1 MKHINLEEF
10 ASGALNELIN
20 REMKRVTE
28 NIQDPNTSPKA
39 KRKIT
44 VEIIFKP
51 NEQRDFVSTEVNV
64 KPTLAPALGA
74 LTVMAMGRDPKT
86 GEVDAV
92 EIGNQIPGQMSF
104 QDMEVDPSTGEIHET
119 NNVIDMRKARQA

>member
-10 ASGALNELIN
+10 ASGALNDLIN

-51 NEQRDFVSTEVNV
+51 NEQRDFVSTEINA
-64 KPTLAPALGA
+64 KSTLAPALGA

-104 QDMEVDPSTGEIHET
+104 QDMEVDPSTGEIRE

>member
-10 ASGALNELIN
+10 ASGALSDLIN
-20 REMKRVTE
+20 QEMKRVTE
-28 NIQDPNTSPKA
+28 NIQDPNTVPTA
-39 KRKIT
+39 KREITVKIT
-44 VEIIFKP
+44 LKP
-51 NEQRDFVSTEVNV
+51 NEQRDFVATAIQAKS
-64 KPTLAPALGA
+64 TLAPALGA
-74 LTVMAMGRDPKT
+74 LTVMTMGRDLKT

-119 NNVIDMRKARQA
+119 NNVIDMRKAKQA

>member
-10 ASGALNELIN
+10 ASGALNDLIN

-92 EIGNQIPGQMSF
+92 EIGNQIPGQMTF
-104 QDMEVDPSTGEIHET
+104 QDMEVDPSTGEIRET
-119 NNVIDMRKARQA
+119 NVIDMRKAKQA

>member
-10 ASGALNELIN
+10 ASGALNDLIN
-20 REMKRVTE
+20 QEMKRVTE

-104 QDMEVDPSTGEIHET
+104 QDMEVDPSTGEIRE